1 MNIETMIG
9 LLGFTMYIA
18 PLALANLMIIQ
29 RITDFIET
37 KIPEKYREYVLGVVC
52 MLWVLL
58 GIALMAVSV

>member
-18 PLALANLMIIQ
+18 PLTLANLMIIQ

-58 GIALMAVSV
+58 GVALMAVGA